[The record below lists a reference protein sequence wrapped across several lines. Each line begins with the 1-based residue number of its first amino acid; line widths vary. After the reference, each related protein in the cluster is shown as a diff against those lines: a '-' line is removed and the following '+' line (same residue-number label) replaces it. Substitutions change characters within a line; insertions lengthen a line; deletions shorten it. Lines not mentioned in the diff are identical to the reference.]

1 MRKQTLLVSVF
12 CVAAV
17 VTALAQGGA
26 TGAISGTIQDVSGAV
41 LPGAEIRIVNQTT
54 GSLVRTLA
62 ANDRAD
68 PRSRTGI
75 FLCLNSFR

>member
-1 MRKQTLLVSVF
+1 MRKQTLFVSVF

-17 VTALAQGGA
+17 VTAPAQGGA

-41 LPGAEIRIVNQTT
+41 LPGAQIRIMNQAT
-54 GSLVRTLA
+54 GSLVRRLT

-75 FLCLNSFR
+75 FLCPNSFR